1 MSTGATTSTQ
11 GQQGT
16 QCMLE
21 HLFNR
26 AGCDK
31 SAKHHYHTVYE
42 PEFDTLRNEPINILE
57 VGVFKGDSIKA
68 WLEFF
73 PNATIYGIDI
83 FKRVRP
89 EEIEVLNHER
99 VKWLKGDST
108 NIAVRDMVKKQWP
121 RIRFDVIIDDG
132 LHTPDANAKTLHNLF
147 PLLKK
152 NGKFYVEDVWPLDV
166 MTTKEMQHWW
176 VQKYPERYNIL
187 EMNKFLKE
195 LDGKQ
200 TKRFDLRKQSGQ
212 PDSYIIRVQ

>member
-1 MSTGATTSTQ
+1 MTLTLVL
-11 GQQGT
+11 QGT

-21 HLFNR
+21 HLFNK

-31 SAKHHYHTVYE
+31 AAKHHYHTVYE

-89 EEIEVLNHER
+89 EEIEVLNKDR
-99 VKWLKGDST
+99 VKWLKCDST
-108 NIAVRDMVKKQWP
+108 NIAVRNQIKKEWP
-121 RIRFDVIIDDG
+121 RIRFDIIIDDG
-132 LHTPDANAKTLHNLF
+132 LHTPDANAKTLHNLY

-152 NGKFYVEDVWPLDV
+152 NGSFYVEDVWPLDI
-166 MTTKEMQHWW
+166 MTMKEMEHWW
-176 VQKYPERYNIL
+176 IKKYPERYNIL

-195 LDGKQ
+195 LNSKQ
-200 TKRFDLRKQSGQ
+200 TKRFDLRAKSGN

>member
-1 MSTGATTSTQ
+1 MTLTLVL
-11 GQQGT
+11 QGT

-21 HLFNR
+21 HLFNK

-31 SAKHHYHTVYE
+31 SSKHHYHTVYE

-89 EEIEVLNHER
+89 EEIEVLNQER
-99 VKWLKGDST
+99 VKWLRCDST
-108 NIAVRDMVKKQWP
+108 NIFVRDQIKKQWP

-132 LHTPDANAKTLHNLF
+132 LHTPDANAKTLHNLY

-152 NGKFYVEDVWPLDV
+152 NGKYYVEDVWPIDV
-166 MTTKEMQHWW
+166 MTMKEMEHWW
-176 VQKYPERYNIL
+176 IQKYPERYNIL
-187 EMNKFLKE
+187 EMNKFTKE
-195 LDGKQ
+195 LEGKQ
-200 TKRFDLRKQSGQ
+200 IKRFDLRSTSGH

>member
-31 SAKHHYHTVYE
+31 SAKHQYHTVYE

>member
-1 MSTGATTSTQ
+1 MILTLA
-11 GQQGT
+11 QQGIHY
-16 QCMLE
+16 MLDI
-21 HLFNR
+21 LFNK

-31 SAKHHYHTVYE
+31 AEKHHYHTVYG

-73 PNATIYGIDI
+73 PNANIYGIDI
-83 FKRVRP
+83 FKRVKP
-89 EEIEVLNHER
+89 EDIKVLNDDR
-99 VKWLKGDST
+99 VKYLKCDST
-108 NIAVRDMVKKQWP
+108 NIAVRDQIKKQWP
-121 RIRFDVIIDDG
+121 RIRFDIIIDDG

-152 NGKFYVEDVWPLDV
+152 NGSFYVEDVWPLDI

-187 EMNKFLKE
+187 EMNKFTKE
-195 LDGKQ
+195 IEDKDV
-200 TKRFDLRKQSGQ
+200 KRFDLRAKSGQ
-212 PDSYIIRVQ
+212 PDSYIIRVK